1 MARKISLPPGRLRR
15 FRLPDPGGRE
25 SVARAVPNRW
35 GARLVGALALT
46 LFTLFV
52 YWLSVSAFWLP
63 RAAVERPQPAPRT
76 VDERQPV
83 LPPLKASGYP

>member
-1 MARKISLPPGRLRR
+1 MARKISLPPGTLRR

-25 SVARAVPNRW
+25 AGVRVVPKRW
-35 GARLVGALALT
+35 GTRLLGALALT

-63 RAAVERPQPAPRT
+63 SAAEERPQPPPRSAA
-76 VDERQPV
+76 DQR
-83 LPPLKASGYP
+83 LPAASGSTPR